1 MTLRLNIIVT
11 STRPGRIGPAIARW
25 VHEHAVATGG
35 FDARLVDLAD
45 FNLPIYDEPKH
56 PRLQDYAHDHTRR
69 WSESVDAADAF
80 VFVTP
85 EYNSGPTPALT
96 NALNYLF
103 KEWEYKPAAFVSYG
117 GISGGMRG
125 VSSVRGLFPVL
136 RMMPIPDGVPLP
148 SVFDQIGDD
157 GVFTPKDVN
166 VRSADRMLSE
176 LLRWAEA
183 LRPMRA

>member
-1 MTLRLNIIVT
+1 MILRLHIIIA
-11 STRPGRIGPAIARW
+11 STRPGRIGPAVARW

-45 FNLPIYDEPKH
+45 FDLPIYDEPKH
-56 PRLQDYAHDHTRR
+56 PRLKDYAHDHTRR

-80 VFVTP
+80 VFVVP

-117 GISGGMRG
+117 GVSGGLRG
-125 VSSVRGLFPVL
+125 VTSVRGLFPVL
-136 RMMPIPDGVPLP
+136 RMMPIPDGVAL
-148 SVFDQIGDD
+148 SGVFEQIGDD
-157 GVFTPKDVN
+157 GAFKPRDVN
-166 VRSADRMLSE
+166 VRGADRMLSE

-183 LRPMRA
+183 LRPMRP